1 MIIGDTPIT
10 RLRGIEEHFGLRCS
24 LFGKAEFMNP
34 AGSIKDRIAAALI
47 SAYEKNGTLRAGGT
61 IVEATSG
68 NTGIALAM
76 LGALHRYRVRI
87 IMPEGASKERIDL
100 MRAYGAE
107 VILSD
112 RKSGMSGAISL
123 AEEIVRN
130 DENSIMMRQ
139 FENAEC
145 VKCHYST
152 TAREIARDML
162 CNIDAFV
169 CGVGTGATLVGVG
182 RFLKES
188 FRTRI
193 YAVEPYES
201 AVLSGGVANA
211 HGIDGIGAGFVP
223 CFYDFSLVDSVIRIS
238 TEEAVEM
245 TRLLAR
251 HEGLLVGISSGAN
264 LAAAI
269 KIGMDKKW
277 RIALPLC
284 DRGERYFS
292 RGIFTT

>member
-1 MIIGDTPIT
+1 MIIGNTPLV
-10 RLRGIEEHFGLRCS
+10 RLRRIEEYLGLKCA

-34 AGSIKDRIAAALI
+34 AGSIKDRVAVAMISSYESAGALRKGN
-47 SAYEKNGTLRAGGT
+47 S

-76 LGALHRYRVRI
+76 LGALHGYRVRI
-87 IMPEGASKERIDL
+87 IMPEGASSERAEL

-107 VILSD
+107 VLLSD
-112 RKSGMSGAISL
+112 RASGISGAIAV
-123 AEEIVRN
+123 AEEIARN
-130 DENSIMMRQ
+130 DKSAVIMRQ
-139 FENAEC
+139 FDNAEC
-145 VKCHYST
+145 IRCHYST

-182 RFLKES
+182 RFLKVS
-188 FRTRI
+188 FATKI
-193 YAVEPYES
+193 YAVEPAES
-201 AVLSGGVANA
+201 AVLSGGTSSA

-223 CFYDFSLVDSVIRIS
+223 NFYDYELVDSVIRIS

-251 HEGLLVGISSGAN
+251 REGLLVGISSGAN
-264 LAAAI
+264 LAAAV
-269 KIGMDKKW
+269 KIGRNKEW
-277 RIALPLC
+277 RVAMPLC